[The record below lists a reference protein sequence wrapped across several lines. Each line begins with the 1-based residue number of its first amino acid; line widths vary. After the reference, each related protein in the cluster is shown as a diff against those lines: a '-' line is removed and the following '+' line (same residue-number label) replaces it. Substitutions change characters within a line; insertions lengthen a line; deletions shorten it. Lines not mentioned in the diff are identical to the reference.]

1 MKDEGWGL
9 ALPILFRLSAFAF
22 SLRFMSDHSSL
33 PAPEELERKLD
44 EILATQFPEEEREFV
59 EAAEEKTDPFVFDKL
74 PRDIKGYLDRFV
86 IRQDEAKKVLSIAVC
101 DHYNHIR
108 YLRTLAAEDAER
120 AQR

>member
-1 MKDEGWGL
+1 
-9 ALPILFRLSAFAF
+9 
-22 SLRFMSDHSSL
+22 MSEHSPL

-44 EILATQFPEEEREFV
+44 ELLAAPFPEDERVFSEI
-59 EAAEEKTDPFVFDKL
+59 EEEKTDPFVFDKL

-86 IRQDEAKKVLSIAVC
+86 IKQDEAKKVLSIAVC

-120 AQR
+120 AQRLRPPARIAAGPMACPSHEGAT